1 MSKGLHLIR
10 EWETLRFEG
19 DHIIFIVLRVCTIEK
34 ITTLQCFWLQPS
46 MSLRL
51 YWALVASNLDRRK
64 RMMSCYQVSFYCI
77 IIHPTHTLIE
87 DVKPFIDSTEILHQN
102 LFIVATVVVN
112 THGLKTPYLKAV
124 LPQSYVSINMLQHLL
139 LSIPCSAWFISTR
152 YLPAAQSFCSED
164 SICY

>member
-87 DVKPFIDSTEILHQN
+87 DVKPFIDSAEILHQN
-102 LFIVATVVVN
+102 LFIVLLWLIHMAWGLHIWRLSYHSLMVDEYKHVATLVAEYSMQCMVHFN
-112 THGLKTPYLKAV
+112 QIFTCCTEF
-124 LPQSYVSINMLQHLL
+124 LL
-139 LSIPCSAWFISTR
+139 WR
-152 YLPAAQSFCSED
+152 
-164 SICY
+164 